1 MRTLFAA
8 ILITTP
14 LLLTA
19 CTSTGQKN
27 SYQAD
32 MDRLEAS
39 CTERQGI
46 LTPTGLQSGRP
57 ETEYACRITGGPS
70 RIPSN

>member
-1 MRTLFAA
+1 MRAVLVSLLMTA
-8 ILITTP
+8 P
-14 LLLTA
+14 LLTA
-19 CTSTGQKN
+19 CASTGQKN
-27 SYQAD
+27 SYQVD

-39 CTERQGI
+39 CTERGGI

-57 ETEYACRITGGPS
+57 ETEYACRITGGAS